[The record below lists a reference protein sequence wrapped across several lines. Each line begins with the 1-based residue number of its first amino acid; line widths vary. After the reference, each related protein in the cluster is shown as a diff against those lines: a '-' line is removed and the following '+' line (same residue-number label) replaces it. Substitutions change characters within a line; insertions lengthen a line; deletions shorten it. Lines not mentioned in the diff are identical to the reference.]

1 MKLKIFKPLLFV
13 SIFIFAVSCASPE
26 SSPLKSAPNFKF
38 TDEESGELVFLSD
51 YVSRYDQTVILFYRG
66 HF

>member
-1 MKLKIFKPLLFV
+1 MKLKTLNLF
-13 SIFIFAVSCASPE
+13 ILITLFIFGASCAAPE
-26 SSPLKSAPNFKF
+26 SSSLKSAPNFKF
-38 TDEESGELVFLSD
+38 TDEESGNLIFLSD